1 MPVITVK
8 KEKGK
13 DHLLLD
19 PVGIPVKT
27 VSQKLYLVQL
37 LRGIA
42 SLLVL
47 LKHTTV
53 LVKVKMGS
61 FFLGG
66 IFAFGGSGVDI
77 FFVLSGFIIT
87 YTSMKA
93 LNNPSNFVGFLRRRF
108 IRIFIVYWIITSIF
122 LLLQQ
127 LLPSFYNSLYEYSIF
142 NVLSTYLLLPEH
154 TMVNGVSWSLSNEVF
169 FYFLFSLAFII
180 RQKRLL
186 WILSAAYLLLLIILP
201 LSGFN
206 PETSN
211 KWIRLAIMPMN
222 IDFFM
227 GILAALVIPKLPS
240 RFSIPLIILGIVL
253 FVVSAIYFSNGNSME
268 NYFRRVLLF
277 GIPSF
282 LIITGIVSYEL
293 NKMVKVP
300 GILVSLGEASYSLY
314 LLHLPVMAAGVG
326 ILAKLNLQA
335 GMAIHAAVIVLLI
348 GVCLGSIL
356 FFKWIEKPLISRLNR
371 TGTKLKI

>member
-1 MPVITVK
+1 MDAVQPSGSITLLK
-8 KEKGK
+8 NAIIYIKDLYINARHNRQKEKGK

-37 LRGIA
+37 LGGIA

-53 LVKVKMGS
+53 LVKVKWGASFWRGS
-61 FFLGG
+61 FCFWRLR
-66 IFAFGGSGVDI
+66 VDI

-127 LLPSFYNSLYEYSIF
+127 LLPSFFNNLYEYSIF

-169 FYFLFSLAFII
+169 FYFLFLALSSGKAIIMDIVCCIPVAIDHTAFI
-180 RQKRLL
+180 
-186 WILSAAYLLLLIILP
+186 
-201 LSGFN
+201 
-206 PETSN
+206 
-211 KWIRLAIMPMN
+211 
-222 IDFFM
+222 
-227 GILAALVIPKLPS
+227 
-240 RFSIPLIILGIVL
+240 RF
-253 FVVSAIYFSNGNSME
+253 
-268 NYFRRVLLF
+268 
-277 GIPSF
+277 
-282 LIITGIVSYEL
+282 
-293 NKMVKVP
+293 
-300 GILVSLGEASYSLY
+300 
-314 LLHLPVMAAGVG
+314 
-326 ILAKLNLQA
+326 
-335 GMAIHAAVIVLLI
+335 
-348 GVCLGSIL
+348 
-356 FFKWIEKPLISRLNR
+356 
-371 TGTKLKI
+371 